1 MKHILSR
8 SATLVSTP
16 GVARKARYK
25 RHPHR
30 YIIESLSTLSS
41 YLTTAHFLMVRSTTF
56 PFDLLRSDTKSAA
69 RRGRL
74 HLPHGVVE
82 TPAFMPVGTQGTVKG
97 LTIDQVDGTGAHI
110 LLGNTYHLSLRPGSE
125 LVAELGGLHGF
136 MGWDKPILTD
146 SGGFQIFSL
155 GDMNKVTEQGA
166 TFKSHLDGSTIN
178 LRPEDSIRIQEELG
192 SDIAMVLDHVIA
204 LPAEDEAVKDAS
216 DRSVRWAQRCKDAAK
231 RTDQAKFA
239 IVQGGLNPEL
249 RIRCAEQLIKIGF
262 DGYAVGGL
270 SVGEP
275 PPEMYRILE
284 MICPVLPTDQPRYL
298 MGVGRPIDLVEGIAR
313 GIDMFDC
320 VMPTRNGRNA
330 SAFTANGQLK
340 MRNLCHSRDEAPI
353 EAGCPCLACKHSRA
367 YIRHLFQA
375 DEMLGPMLLSIHN
388 LTFYQRLMGW
398 ARTAIEEDRFDA
410 FLAEQRI
417 KLG

>member
-1 MKHILSR
+1 MVQS
-8 SATLVSTP
+8 SA
-16 GVARKARYK
+16 
-25 RHPHR
+25 
-30 YIIESLSTLSS
+30 
-41 YLTTAHFLMVRSTTF
+41 F
-56 PFDLLRSDTKSAA
+56 PFELLHADTKTKA

-74 HLPHGVVE
+74 RLPHGNVE

-97 LTIDQVDGTGAHI
+97 LTIDQVEKTGAHI

-125 LVAELGGLHGF
+125 LIAQQGGLHRF

-155 GDMNKVTEQGA
+155 GDMNKVTEDGA
-166 TFKSHLDGSTIN
+166 TFRSHLNGAKIH

-204 LPAEDEAVKDAS
+204 LPASDEAALDAS
-216 DRSVRWAQRCKDAAK
+216 DRSVRWARRCKESAK
-231 RTDQAKFA
+231 RSDQAKFA
-239 IVQGGLNPEL
+239 IVQGGLNADL
-249 RIRCAEQLIKIGF
+249 RIQCAEQLIQIGF

-275 PPEMYRILE
+275 PPEMYRVLDIV
-284 MICPVLPTDQPRYL
+284 CPVLPTDQPRYL

-330 SAFTANGQLK
+330 LAFTANGPLR
-340 MRNLCHSRDEAPI
+340 MRNQVHARDEKPI
-353 EAGCPCLACKHSRA
+353 EEDCPCIACNRSRA

-388 LTFYQRLMGW
+388 LTFYQRLMQW
-398 ARTAIEEDRFDA
+398 ARQAIEEDRFDA
-410 FLAEQRI
+410 FLLEQRS
-417 KLG
+417 KLEPTQESD

>member
-1 MKHILSR
+1 M
-8 SATLVSTP
+8 VQ
-16 GVARKARYK
+16 
-25 RHPHR
+25 
-30 YIIESLSTLSS
+30 SS
-41 YLTTAHFLMVRSTTF
+41 SF
-56 PFDLLRSDTKSAA
+56 PFELLNADTKTNA

-74 HLPHGVVE
+74 RLPHGDVE

-97 LTIDQVDGTGAHI
+97 LTIDQVEKTGAHI
-110 LLGNTYHLSLRPGSE
+110 LLGNTYHLSLRPGSD
-125 LVAELGGLHGF
+125 LIAEQGGLHRF

-155 GDMNKVTEQGA
+155 GDMNKVTEDGA
-166 TFKSHLDGSTIN
+166 TFRSHLNGAKIH

-204 LPAEDEAVKDAS
+204 LPASDEAALDAS
-216 DRSVRWAQRCKDAAK
+216 DRSVRWARRCKESAK
-231 RTDQAKFA
+231 RSDQAKFA
-239 IVQGGLNPEL
+239 IVQGGLNADL
-249 RIRCAEQLIKIGF
+249 RIQCAEQLIQIGF

-275 PPEMYRILE
+275 PPEMYRVLDIV
-284 MICPVLPTDQPRYL
+284 CPVLPTDQPRYL

-330 SAFTANGQLK
+330 LAFTANGPLR
-340 MRNLCHSRDEAPI
+340 MRNQVHARDEKPI
-353 EAGCPCLACKHSRA
+353 EEDCPCIACNRSRA

-388 LTFYQRLMGW
+388 LTFYQRLMQR
-398 ARTAIEEDRFDA
+398 ARQAIEEDRFEA
-410 FLAEQRI
+410 FLLEQRS
-417 KLG
+417 KLEPTPDSD

>member
-1 MKHILSR
+1 
-8 SATLVSTP
+8 
-16 GVARKARYK
+16 
-25 RHPHR
+25 
-30 YIIESLSTLSS
+30 
-41 YLTTAHFLMVRSTTF
+41 MVRSTSF
-56 PFDLLRSDTKSAA
+56 PFDLIHSDAKTQA

-97 LTIDQVDGTGAHI
+97 LTIDQVAITGAHI
-110 LLGNTYHLSLRPGSE
+110 LLGNTYHLSLRPTSE
-125 LVAELGGLHGF
+125 LIAELGGLHRF
-136 MGWDKPILTD
+136 MLWDKPILTD

-155 GDMNKVTEQGA
+155 GDMNKVTEDGA
-166 TFKSHLDGSTIN
+166 TFKSHLDGSVIH
-178 LRPEDSIRIQEELG
+178 LRPEDSIRIQEQLG

-204 LPAEDEAVKDAS
+204 LPATDGAVRDAS
-216 DRSVRWAQRCKDAAK
+216 DRSVRWAQRCKDAAV
-231 RTDQAKFA
+231 RADQAKFA
-239 IVQGGLNPEL
+239 IVQGGLNPEM
-249 RIRCAEQLIKIGF
+249 RVQCAEQLIAIGF

-275 PPEMYRILE
+275 PPEMYAILDK
-284 MICPVLPTDQPRYL
+284 ICPVLPADQPRYL

-330 SAFTANGQLK
+330 SAFTAEGQLK
-340 MRNLCHSRDEAPI
+340 MRNLCHAKDDSPI
-353 EAGCPCLACKHSRA
+353 EEDCPCLACKHSRA

-375 DEMLGPMLLSIHN
+375 DEMLGPTLLSIHN
-388 LTFYQRLMGW
+388 LTFYQRLMSW
-398 ARTAIEEDRFDA
+398 ARTAIEEDRFEE
-410 FLAEQRI
+410 FLNEQRR

>member
-1 MKHILSR
+1 M
-8 SATLVSTP
+8 VQ
-16 GVARKARYK
+16 
-25 RHPHR
+25 
-30 YIIESLSTLSS
+30 SS
-41 YLTTAHFLMVRSTTF
+41 SF
-56 PFDLLRSDTKSAA
+56 PFELLNVDTKTKA

-74 HLPHGVVE
+74 RLPHGNVE

-97 LTIDQVDGTGAHI
+97 LTIDQVEKTGAHI

-125 LVAELGGLHGF
+125 LIAEQGGLHRF

-155 GDMNKVTEQGA
+155 GDMNKVTEDGA
-166 TFKSHLDGSTIN
+166 TFRSHLNGSKIH
-178 LRPEDSIRIQEELG
+178 LRPEDSVRIQEELG

-204 LPAEDEAVKDAS
+204 LPASDEAALDAS
-216 DRSVRWAQRCKDAAK
+216 DRSVRWARRCKESAK
-231 RTDQAKFA
+231 RSDQAKFA
-239 IVQGGLNPEL
+239 IVQGGLNADL
-249 RIRCAEQLIKIGF
+249 RIQCAEQLIQIGF

-275 PPEMYRILE
+275 PPEMYRVLDIV
-284 MICPVLPTDQPRYL
+284 CPVLPTDQPRYL

-330 SAFTANGQLK
+330 LAFTANGPLR
-340 MRNLCHSRDEAPI
+340 MRNQVHARDEKPI
-353 EAGCPCLACKHSRA
+353 EEDCPCIACNRSRA

-388 LTFYQRLMGW
+388 LTFYQRLMQW
-398 ARTAIEEDRFDA
+398 ARQAIEEDRFEA
-410 FLAEQRI
+410 FLLEQRS
-417 KLG
+417 KLEPTQDSD